1 MSVGNPLIYA
11 QETSGRYQCGRTIL
25 HLRSLLR
32 AVWHLSES
40 MVRATICVTI
50 FDTELEYRPP
60 MARTPPMMASE
71 SPLGKSAQQTIK
83 PEKKSLGSGLYCRG
97 FARRPLVM
105 EASTQSGFT
114 TDFRASLAVS

>member
-1 MSVGNPLIYA
+1 MSVDNPLSYL
-11 QETSGRYQCGRTIL
+11 ERTNGSYQCGKTIL
-25 HLRSLLR
+25 HLRSLLS

-40 MVRATICVTI
+40 MLRATICVTI

-60 MARTPPMMASE
+60 MAKTPPMMASA

-83 PEKKSLGSGLYCRG
+83 PEKNSLGSGLYCRG

-114 TDFRASLAVS
+114 TDFRASLAAS